1 MGFFGFVFWMFVI
14 WMIAK
19 HWHRREGRRMIG
31 PNGYAPNTGWYD
43 SGEFYN
49 PRGRVLKKKSRDPE
63 NDQQIY
69 IESLETRVSE
79 LEARLDFTERLLSE
93 RRDSV
98 SS

>member
-14 WMIAK
+14 WMIVK

-31 PNGYAPNTGWYD
+31 PNGYTPNTGWYD

-49 PRGRVLKKKSRDPE
+49 RGGRALKKKSRE
-63 NDQQIY
+63 LTTDQQTY

-79 LEARLDFTERLLSE
+79 LEERLDFTERLLSE
-93 RRDSV
+93 RHEQTS
-98 SS
+98 